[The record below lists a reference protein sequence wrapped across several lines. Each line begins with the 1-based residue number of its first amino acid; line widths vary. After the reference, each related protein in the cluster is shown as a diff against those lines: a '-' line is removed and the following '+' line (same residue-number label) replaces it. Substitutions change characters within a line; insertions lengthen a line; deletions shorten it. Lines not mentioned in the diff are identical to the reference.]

1 MNLITAVVAAI
12 AVLAV
17 GWLLL
22 LDFLW
27 LHRPSRELVGPALRL
42 IPDLIRLVRALLADR
57 STPPRVR
64 VALVGLIAYLLSPLD
79 LIPDMVPVLG
89 AADDLIVTA
98 IVLRWAGRRMGIDDL
113 RDKWTGDPEGFEV
126 LRRLLG
132 I

>member
-1 MNLITAVVAAI
+1 MNLVTAVVAAI

-22 LDFLW
+22 LGFLW

>member
-1 MNLITAVVAAI
+1 M
-12 AVLAV
+12 
-17 GWLLL
+17 
-22 LDFLW
+22 
-27 LHRPSRELVGPALRL
+27 
-42 IPDLIRLVRALLADR
+42 
-57 STPPRVR
+57 
-64 VALVGLIAYLLSPLD
+64 VGLIAYLLSPLD

>member
-12 AVLAV
+12 VVLAV

-22 LDFLW
+22 LGFLW

>member
-22 LDFLW
+22 LGFLW